1 MANHIAKADRPRS
14 FFSTLA
20 AVAWSF
26 VGLRR
31 KSDFDT
37 DVTALKPVYVLVAA
51 LVGVSLFVTVLLSAA
66 TYATR

>member
-1 MANHIAKADRPRS
+1 VQKQRS

-31 KSDFDT
+31 KKDFDA
-37 DVTALKPVYVLVAA
+37 DADGAINPLYVVIAA
-51 LVGVSLFVTVLLSAA
+51 LVGLILFIGTLLFFVRMAVRA
-66 TYATR
+66 